1 MNPETATKLAQMGD
15 VKANAAKLRVALE
28 EAKKNPND
36 PRSAELRRRLER
48 GMFNVELQALGK
60 KPFPVQVP
68 KIDMAKAMGGM
79 TAGPQSKVTDAPE
92 QGNVGPFDVGAG
104 IASLKERGGDI
115 KETFL
120 GVGKRLGEGFQ
131 KAGEIARDSELSI
144 PQRVVGPVI
153 ASASGAAS
161 AFGEV
166 GIGVGKLA
174 LTQEAENTV
183 KDFAQSVGEQIS
195 ETEAA
200 KKTIDWYEA
209 LPPEQ
214 KANLQMFGGIA
225 NVVSTVLGLRGS
237 SAVTGA
243 TVRGAEAAVPV
254 IREGVEATVDA
265 AKTGARTTVGMT
277 QRALTPSPEVV
288 NTRLNEAVSRIVQPT
303 GKTPNEIAKEVQQAR
318 RALSELDTKDVSDY
332 ASLNAALDGRVT
344 AIAKAQD
351 EYLAQFPEKF
361 KADQLGRYTKVG
373 KETVTTTPVQDALDG
388 LERAF
393 KLSGDAVGEAKI
405 RQLRQK
411 MDSEGLNVTEINQL
425 ARDYNKEF
433 RNLAFDKMGN
443 PKAGFNAENY
453 EAVRKGVKEVARDRM
468 PDDKSK
474 ELDARLT
481 DNYETQRMVDK
492 MQVAIEKAIAKAPKE
507 KGFIRRT
514 VGTVVGAGVN
524 LADTLTG
531 NIVSNIGRTIASRA
545 GVAQKTSLT
554 PLEIQ
559 MELSKNL
566 KTIEKLNQI
575 QDPDA
580 FAKAFEKYLSEQAIT
595 PSQ

>member
-1 MNPETATKLAQMGD
+1 
-15 VKANAAKLRVALE
+15 
-28 EAKKNPND
+28 
-36 PRSAELRRRLER
+36 
-48 GMFNVELQALGK
+48 
-60 KPFPVQVP
+60 
-68 KIDMAKAMGGM
+68 
-79 TAGPQSKVTDAPE
+79 
-92 QGNVGPFDVGAG
+92 
-104 IASLKERGGDI
+104 
-115 KETFL
+115 
-120 GVGKRLGEGFQ
+120 
-131 KAGEIARDSELSI
+131 
-144 PQRVVGPVI
+144 
-153 ASASGAAS
+153 
-161 AFGEV
+161 
-166 GIGVGKLA
+166 
-174 LTQEAENTV
+174 
-183 KDFAQSVGEQIS
+183 
-195 ETEAA
+195 
-200 KKTIDWYEA
+200 
-209 LPPEQ
+209 
-214 KANLQMFGGIA
+214 MFGGIA